1 MGWEMTDM
9 KHIQV
14 IDDALNCT
22 YSIFAVEDSE
32 FEILFPSGIDIE
44 FNDDLFTRLGEAE
57 ASELLGKVWN
67 RPIDKKSVVGIHG
80 TLFYGMS
87 YKKKYYPTKRDS
99 GMKVIL

>member
-1 MGWEMTDM
+1 M

-22 YSIFAVEDSE
+22 YSIFAVEDDE
-32 FEILFPSGIDIE
+32 FEILFPNETDIE
-44 FNDDLFTRLGEAE
+44 FNDDLFNRLGEAK
-57 ASELLGKVWN
+57 ASEVLNKVWN
-67 RPIDKKSVVGIHG
+67 RPIDKKSVIGIHG

-99 GMKVIL
+99 EMRLAL